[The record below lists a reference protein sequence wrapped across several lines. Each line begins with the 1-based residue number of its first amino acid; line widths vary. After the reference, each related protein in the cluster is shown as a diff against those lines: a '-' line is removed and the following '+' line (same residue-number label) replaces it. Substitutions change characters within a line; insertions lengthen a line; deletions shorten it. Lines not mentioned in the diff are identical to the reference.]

1 MDEEKLVAATAL
13 DEACDDLGEDI
24 SFEVEA
30 ELLGTGLLDEDV
42 LASNF
47 LLVKIA
53 SPTHPEIGEWD
64 GTVWLTEAMIAE
76 HKAQPDPGWSE
87 AHTKHLSGNLADFLG
102 LADTPDGRD
111 ELLRVI
117 ISSCMEAS
125 GIA

>member
-30 ELLGTGLLDEDV
+30 ELLGTGILDEDS

-53 SPTHPEIGEWD
+53 SPTHPEIGEWG
-64 GTVWLTEAMIAE
+64 GTVWLTEAMIA
-76 HKAQPDPGWSE
+76 DPGWSE

-117 ISSCMEAS
+117 IESCMEAS
-125 GIA
+125 GIV